1 MIKLFI
7 YFYIQF
13 YFLSYGIMSLIFD
26 HILIG
31 GKESSDDVLFEF
43 FLYTILSF
51 RISFLNAAL
60 SVISSI
66 IGIRI
71 VKVILLSIIPLYFA
85 YEVCKFLNLIPNK
98 NINKE
103 NYKEAIFQL
112 SLGLFYFIWS
122 CIIYINAKKFR
133 MIDEVIT
140 KH

>member
-7 YFYIQF
+7 LSCIPF

-26 HILIG
+26 YILISG
-31 GKESSDDVLFEF
+31 NESSNDVLFEF

-66 IGIRI
+66 IGIRF

-85 YEVCKFLNLIPNK
+85 HEVCKFLNLLPNK

-103 NYKEAIFQL
+103 NYNEAIFQL
-112 SLGLFYFIWS
+112 SLGVFSFIWS
-122 CIIYINAKKFR
+122 YIIYINAKKIYHNR
-133 MIDEVIT
+133 
-140 KH
+140 